1 MSTAYDPFESTGD
14 SDDEKSSQTPLP
26 TDRDVVTAKDVLG
39 TKTPPATNQDNSTR
53 EISLG
58 RDWQEFE
65 TPDGRKYYHNPK
77 LGQTQWRMPEEYKE
91 FLRKEKEKE
100 RIEDE
105 IGFNQD
111 KTYTK
116 DELREFYAKLLRYKK
131 MTSMWSQDQCFSIT
145 RDHPLWCL
153 LKISER
159 RQVIQNLK
167 AELREEE
174 REEARKKFR
183 QQEEAFVQ
191 LLLESPYISIDT
203 PFR

>member
-100 RIEDE
+100 RIE
-105 IGFNQD
+105 G
-111 KTYTK
+111 
-116 DELREFYAKLLRYKK
+116 R
-131 MTSMWSQDQCFSIT
+131 SIT
-145 RDHPLWCL
+145 ITFSNQQLELTRV
-153 LKISER
+153 R
-159 RQVIQNLK
+159 RNWLQS
-167 AELREEE
+167 R
-174 REEARKKFR
+174 
-183 QQEEAFVQ
+183 
-191 LLLESPYISIDT
+191 
-203 PFR
+203 